1 MGHSSRERVFVS
13 NRLRQNVSNAF
24 KVTIETI
31 LLREQWFPH
40 VGVTLCYEGRE
51 TTASDRL
58 LFYRVCTS
66 KWRLRQNAFITS
78 LPPDSQKTLG
88 LWSIQRRGGK
98 VNPACAWHFSV
109 HLFAVIALLWREN
122 AKTKFYFSFWTL
134 IGSLGIINLFHSA
147 TEAKQHWKKMETSC
161 VIVWTISVRDS
172 ADFRKLLL
180 PRQWHWFGQQGLFF
194 SKICQRNTT
203 LVKFDSKSIYKI

>member
-1 MGHSSRERVFVS
+1 MLCGDGPKFARASFVS
-13 NRLRQNVSNAF
+13 NHLWQNVSNAF

-31 LLREQWFPH
+31 LLREQWFLH
-40 VGVTLCYEGRE
+40 VGLTLCYEGRE
-51 TTASDRL
+51 TTANDRL
-58 LFYRVCTS
+58 LFYKACTS

-78 LPPDSQKTLG
+78 LPLDSQKTLR
-88 LWSIQRRGGK
+88 LWGIQRRGGK

-147 TEAKQHWKKMETSC
+147 TEAKQHCKKMETSC

-180 PRQWHWFGQQGLFF
+180 LR
-194 SKICQRNTT
+194 
-203 LVKFDSKSIYKI
+203 